1 MRLTEKGVPRAI
13 TQAWRERDVYG
24 PSPLRHGAGGLVL
37 QLGQIDDVYYG
48 LTEGAVTRV
57 VIVHY
62 SELCMRVLHVD
73 SLSLVVTLLITSL

>member
-1 MRLTEKGVPRAI
+1 MPHAI

-24 PSPLRHGAGGLVL
+24 PSSLRHGAGGLVL

-57 VIVHY
+57 VIIHY
-62 SELCMRVLHVD
+62 SE
-73 SLSLVVTLLITSL
+73 